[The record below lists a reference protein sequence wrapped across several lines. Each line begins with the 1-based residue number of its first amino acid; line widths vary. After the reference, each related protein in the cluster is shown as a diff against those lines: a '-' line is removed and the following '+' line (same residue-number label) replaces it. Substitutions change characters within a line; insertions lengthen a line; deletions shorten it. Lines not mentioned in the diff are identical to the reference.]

1 LQVIIIIYL
10 RKWSAV
16 ILQTVVV
23 VVRKIADSIGF
34 GLEARQIVLLIFST
48 ESHDIEAR
56 SAFNIAFSVQTC
68 ATFQLQHT

>member
-16 ILQTVVV
+16 IFQAVV
-23 VVRKIADSIGF
+23 VVRKIADSVGF

-56 SAFNIAFSVQTC
+56 SAFNIAFSAQTC